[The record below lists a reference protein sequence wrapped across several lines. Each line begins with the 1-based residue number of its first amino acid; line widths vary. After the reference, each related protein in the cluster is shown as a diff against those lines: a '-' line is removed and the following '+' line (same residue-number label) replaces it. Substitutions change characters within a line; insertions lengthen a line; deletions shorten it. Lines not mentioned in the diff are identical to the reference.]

1 MAMEIDEAVIRVD
14 NHAEIDE
21 VEPIEI
27 SDDEARRVRLYENFY
42 QVNAIDPALYAQH
55 DVKRGLRNADGTG
68 VLAGM
73 TNISNVHGY
82 VMSDGEKMPAEG
94 SLRLR
99 GYDLYD
105 LLGDLDPTRRF
116 AFEEVAYLLLMG
128 ELPTQER
135 LNRFVEVID
144 SQREL
149 PDGFTAS
156 TLMVDTSPDLMNM
169 MARSILRL
177 YAADESAE
185 DRSPEHEIH
194 TALSLISRLPRI
206 MVLAYYAKQA
216 AFNHESMIMHRFV
229 PGQSTA
235 ETILSMLRPDRSFTP
250 EEARMLDIMLCLHAE
265 HGGGNNSSF
274 TTHVLSSADTDPYST
289 YAAAFG
295 SLKGHRH
302 GGANHQVR
310 AMQAEIKENV
320 KNWEDDDEVASYL
333 AKIVNKRAT
342 TAQGSLRHGD
352 TRCIRFPTARRHR
365 QALRRAVVAG
375 HGNTRPSQPAE
386 IHRAL
391 TPEVFARR
399 APPGAVRER
408 GHVLGLHLL
417 HDGHSEDLFRAPCS
431 PAPAWRLGSALRKSP
446 PASASSARL
455 QKHHPRHQTLHPD
468 RASVRIAANKA
479 VLSPTGIEI

>member
-185 DRSPEHEIH
+185 DSTWVVNDELLPPPCSACRHSMMSSMRASSGANERSGRSME
-194 TALSLISRLPRI
+194 R
-206 MVLAYYAKQA
+206 MVSAVDCPGTKRC
-216 AFNHESMIMHRFV
+216 MIMD
-229 PGQSTA
+229 SWLKA
-235 ETILSMLRPDRSFTP
+235 
-250 EEARMLDIMLCLHAE
+250 ACLA
-265 HGGGNNSSF
+265 
-274 TTHVLSSADTDPYST
+274 
-289 YAAAFG
+289 
-295 SLKGHRH
+295 
-302 GGANHQVR
+302 
-310 AMQAEIKENV
+310 
-320 KNWEDDDEVASYL
+320 
-333 AKIVNKRAT
+333 
-342 TAQGSLRHGD
+342 
-352 TRCIRFPTARRHR
+352 
-365 QALRRAVVAG
+365 
-375 HGNTRPSQPAE
+375 
-386 IHRAL
+386 
-391 TPEVFARR
+391 
-399 APPGAVRER
+399 
-408 GHVLGLHLL
+408 
-417 HDGHSEDLFRAPCS
+417 
-431 PAPAWRLGSALRKSP
+431 
-446 PASASSARL
+446 
-455 QKHHPRHQTLHPD
+455 
-468 RASVRIAANKA
+468 
-479 VLSPTGIEI
+479 

>member
-1 MAMEIDEAVIRVD
+1 MAMEIDEAIIRVD

-42 QVNAIDPALYAQH
+42 QVNAIDPALYAAH

-235 ETILSMLRPDRSFTP
+235 ETRCAAEGAGRLPETYEGLLALPGIGPATAAGVVAFAYQRPAVYLETNVRSVFLHELFP
-250 EEARMLDIMLCLHAE
+250 EEEAVSDK
-265 HGGGNNSSF
+265 
-274 TTHVLSSADTDPYST
+274 VLLPLVE
-289 YAAAFG
+289 AAAFHPAAAADPRRWYYGLLDYGAHLKATVPNPSRRSAGHSRQSAFEG
-295 SLKGHRH
+295 SRR
-302 GGANHQVR
+302 Q
-310 AMQAEIKENV
+310 
-320 KNWEDDDEVASYL
+320 
-333 AKIVNKRAT
+333 KRAWI
-342 TAQGSLRHGD
+342 
-352 TRCIRFPTARRHR
+352 IRRVLAAPEGVS
-365 QALRRAVVAG
+365 RAVVLADLNTAEAAAG
-375 HGNTRPSQPAE
+375 RPEVEPPLFDSIVADLLAE
-386 IHRAL
+386 GFFREENDTL
-391 TPEVFARR
+391 TP
-399 APPGAVRER
+399 
-408 GHVLGLHLL
+408 
-417 HDGHSEDLFRAPCS
+417 
-431 PAPAWRLGSALRKSP
+431 
-446 PASASSARL
+446 
-455 QKHHPRHQTLHPD
+455 
-468 RASVRIAANKA
+468 
-479 VLSPTGIEI
+479 

>member
-216 AFNHESMIMHRFV
+216 AFNHESMIMHRFI

-295 SLKGHRH
+295 SLKGLEARRREPPGARHAGGDQGKREELGRRRRSGLLPGEDREQAGLRRH
-302 GGANHQVR
+302 GAR
-310 AMQAEIKENV
+310 
-320 KNWEDDDEVASYL
+320 
-333 AKIVNKRAT
+333 
-342 TAQGSLRHGD
+342 LRHGA
-352 TRCIRFPTARRHR
+352 RGVHAFRSARRHR
-365 QALRRAVVAG
+365 QALRRAAG
-375 HGNTRPSQPAE
+375 
-386 IHRAL
+386 
-391 TPEVFARR
+391 RR
-399 APPGAVRER
+399 ARP
-408 GHVLGLHLL
+408 
-417 HDGHSEDLFRAPCS
+417 
-431 PAPAWRLGSALRKSP
+431 
-446 PASASSARL
+446 
-455 QKHHPRHQTLHPD
+455 
-468 RASVRIAANKA
+468 
-479 VLSPTGIEI
+479 